1 MYRLQFNSIVSLK
14 SNPVLNS
21 ATFKDQ
27 WSKTE
32 IITLLRRCKSMA
44 KAGKLEVHNEWLK
57 SPDLKALIPCRITSD
72 TLINLYFATGESLY
86 RILHKPSFQRE
97 YEQYWTDPVSASS
110 AFILKMLLA
119 MANGA
124 IFYQGSEVESLRS
137 KAKKW
142 IFAGQQWLSD
152 LPSEKSRL
160 CISGLQVHCLLI
172 LARQAH
178 GIVGDLAWV
187 SVGTLLRSG
196 FNMGLQRDPK
206 FFPKMSQMQG
216 EIRKRLWA
224 TILEL
229 NVQLSLDMGMNPL
242 ISADDYDTGPPG
254 NFNDTDLDD
263 VSQGMVFARPND
275 MVTQST
281 VQRVSQESLAL
292 RLRVCKLINNFR
304 DDMSY
309 ETVLELGGLLTKA
322 CKESASKTHEISDP
336 NLPPIIN
343 QLQVSF

>member
-1 MYRLQFNSIVSLK
+1 
-14 SNPVLNS
+14 
-21 ATFKDQ
+21 
-27 WSKTE
+27 
-32 IITLLRRCKSMA
+32 MA

-57 SPDLKALIPCRITSD
+57 SPDLKTLIPPRITSD

-86 RILHKPSFQRE
+86 RILHQPSFRRE
-97 YEQYWTDPVSASS
+97 YEQYWINPLSASS
-110 AFILKMLLA
+110 AFILRMLLA

-124 IFYQGSEVESLRS
+124 TFYSGSDVEGIRS
-137 KAKKW
+137 QAKKW
-142 IFAGQQWLSD
+142 IFAGHQWLSD
-152 LPSEKSRL
+152 LPTEKSRL

-187 SVGTLLRSG
+187 SIGTLLRSG

-224 TILEL
+224 TILEI

-242 ISADDYDTGPPG
+242 VSADDYDTGPPG
-254 NFNDTDLDD
+254 NFNDFDLDD
-263 VSQGMVFARPND
+263 AVQGMAFPKPNHAI
-275 MVTQST
+275 TQST
-281 VQRVSQESLAL
+281 VQIVSQESLAL

-322 CKESASKTHEISDP
+322 CKESVSRTHESSNFNSPKFIT
-336 NLPPIIN
+336 
-343 QLQVSF
+343 QLQVRFPDISIKS